1 MESLVDSQISRGLV
15 ETAHKAGWQ
24 DISEDQEA
32 SPMEVLHLV
41 LADINV

>member
-1 MESLVDSQISRGLV
+1 MESLVNPQVSRGLV
-15 ETAHKAGWQ
+15 ETGHKVGWQ